1 MNKTIPVFVYG
12 TLLEGFQNHDCYV
25 RPYQHKAIAA
35 TIRGAIYHLPQGYP
49 GLVEGTEDVV
59 GALLFF
65 AQHEYE
71 AALSGLDELETYFGP
86 DDPRNEYERMEVTAW
101 IAESNEA
108 VTAYVYR
115 YLDEEYV
122 RREGIRVQ
130 DGDWRGYLLARGAE

>member
-1 MNKTIPVFVYG
+1 MNKTMPVFVYG
-12 TLLEGFQNHDCYV
+12 TLLEGFQNHDGYV
-25 RPYQHKAIAA
+25 KPYQHDAIPA

-65 AQHEYE
+65 AEHEYE
-71 AALSGLDELETYFGP
+71 AALAGLDELETYFGP

-101 IAESNEA
+101 VAETNEA

-122 RREGIRVQ
+122 KRVGIRVQ
-130 DGDWRGYLLARGAE
+130 DGDWRRYLLARGAE